1 MVFSTHAGKKL
12 ATEVQARA
20 WRWLWALACLWV
32 GCLSV
37 LAAEPVQVSE
47 QRVVRTEDS
56 VQVFARLSLR
66 LSQPVEEALLK
77 GVPLF
82 FVWQAD
88 VVRDRWYWRDKRLTT
103 QYRTWRLAY
112 QPLTRR
118 WRLSLSHQAP
128 GAAQQFSLHQNL
140 ASLEQA
146 LAAVGRLHRWSV
158 LPAERAPIT
167 EEHRVELGFRLDP
180 SLLPRPFQI
189 GVGSSADWDIQW
201 QQRLAVPARVAP
213 DAQDGTDSTDNVPS
227 ADTGSN

>member
-37 LAAEPVQVSE
+37 LAGEPVQVSE

-146 LAAVGRLHRWSV
+146 LAAVGLSLPFAIASV
-158 LPAERAPIT
+158 NRAPGLGILEWLGAALWAVGGYSTVLAILLAGLAAGFAVFWFIT
-167 EEHRVELGFRLDP
+167 IKR
-180 SLLPRPFQI
+180 
-189 GVGSSADWDIQW
+189 
-201 QQRLAVPARVAP
+201 
-213 DAQDGTDSTDNVPS
+213 
-227 ADTGSN
+227 